1 METLTIGSQQSTR
14 QKHAL
19 WLHEIITPRA
29 MPIVKT
35 SPSGSSSS
43 SSDYCHSSTLVVPIV
58 VLLQP
63 LPTLLSISFPI
74 SPSSRTPSS
83 ALVCHLLLLLSHLPS
98 LGEPSVGLAPQPI
111 RTLAAGNRLHS
122 HCSSAFC
129 GTPTTRGTCRSGPST
144 LRLCTVIHLLFGS
157 LPLHLSHLLYP

>member
-1 METLTIGSQQSTR
+1 
-14 QKHAL
+14 
-19 WLHEIITPRA
+19 

-43 SSDYCHSSTLVVPIV
+43 SFGLSFKYCTPVGPIV
-58 VLLQP
+58 VVLQS

-74 SPSSRTPSS
+74 SPSSPTPSS

-122 HCSSAFC
+122 HCSSAFF

>member
-58 VLLQP
+58 VLLQS
-63 LPTLLSISFPI
+63 LPALLSISFPI
-74 SPSSRTPSS
+74 SPSSPPPS
-83 ALVCHLLLLLSHLPS
+83 AFVYHLLLLSHLPS

-122 HCSSAFC
+122 HCSSAFF